1 MFPVGIFTSNGLPC
15 KLEFSCAA
23 QKSWRLAV
31 MRKSLMAGF
40 CAAVIFVQ
48 TGNAWALFRAAKT
61 PASTKKRVV
70 TVTGPS
76 VKCHQWGFMEV
87 QLKVIQ
93 TVTTNASG
101 KQSVSI
107 KITGVSWP
115 IYPDHTPKSKYINAQ
130 ALPLLLQETM
140 QLQADA
146 GSKLENISGAT
157 HTTVS
162 WRTSIQAALLKAKTP

>member
-1 MFPVGIFTSNGLPC
+1 ML
-15 KLEFSCAA
+15 
-23 QKSWRLAV
+23 
-31 MRKSLMAGF
+31 RKSLIAVS
-40 CAAVIFVQ
+40 CATVLFVQ

-61 PASTKKRVV
+61 QTSTKKKVVTTV

-87 QLKVIQ
+87 QLKVTK
-93 TVTTNASG
+93 TVTTPISG
-101 KQSVSI
+101 KPSVSI

-140 QLQADA
+140 QLQANA
-146 GSKLENISGAT
+146 GSKLENIAGAT

-162 WRTSIQAALLKAKTP
+162 WRTSIQAALLKAETP